1 MPGNNPGMLISADV
15 LGADMAVF
23 DLEDAVTLTEK
34 DSARLLV
41 RNSLQ
46 TLKFRESQ
54 VGVRI
59 NPTDSPYW
67 EEDLE
72 VIVPCKPDAIIIP
85 KADPESVPLI
95 ESRLGDIPTF
105 LLIESAYSLV
115 NIKEVVQSSKNAVGL
130 ILGGEDYSQ
139 SMGIKR
145 TASYKELEYAR
156 YVLATCA
163 KAYGLDAIDTPYT
176 DVDNIEGLKQDTQF
190 AKSIG
195 MNGRLLISPRH
206 VIHAHA
212 IFSPSATEIRE
223 ALEIL
228 KEGERAEKEGLGAFS
243 YKGKMVDLPVLK
255 RAEDTVRNAKEWGL
269 L

>member
-1 MPGNNPGMLISADV
+1 MPGNNPGMLISSDV

-41 RNSLQ
+41 RNCLK
-46 TLKFRESQ
+46 TLKFTKSKI
-54 VGVRI
+54 GVRV

-72 VIVPCKPDAIIIP
+72 VIVPCKPDAIVIP
-85 KADPESVPLI
+85 KADHKSVPMI
-95 ESRLGDIPTF
+95 EERLGDIPTF
-105 LLIESAYSLV
+105 LLIESAYSLI
-115 NIKEVVQSSKNAVGL
+115 NINEVVKSSKNAIGL

-145 TASYKELEYAR
+145 TPSYKELEYAR
-156 YVLATCA
+156 YTLATCA
-163 KAYGLDAIDTPYT
+163 KGYGLDAIDTPYT
-176 DVDNIEGLKQDTQF
+176 DVDNIEGLKNDTQF

-206 VIHAHA
+206 VIHAHE
-212 IFSPSATEIRE
+212 IFSPKKEEIQE
-223 ALEIL
+223 AIEIL
-228 KEGERAEKEGLGAFS
+228 EEGERAEKEGLGAFS
-243 YKGKMVDLPVLK
+243 YNGKMVDLPVLK
-255 RAEDTVRNAKEWGL
+255 RAKDTVDNARGWGL
-269 L
+269 I